1 MFEKEVYKYTVS
13 CGAPR
18 AGRYITKEV
27 AMKRRFDKAE
37 DEALKDTYPLE
48 KITAIVIEFLKMVGF
63 ENPVSLE
70 IKNVTDFLKPRIY
83 SKSYNQLKEKY
94 ELNNRK
100 HLIWMKFTID
110 GYLGV
115 VAASDDINFDMTN
128 TSGKIISHLNKQWR
142 QDFVLVFPLP
152 NIGDKER
159 SDIECGIGNYL
170 IDKEVPILDFY
181 SHQYK

>member
-1 MFEKEVYKYTVS
+1 MFEKEAYKYTVS

-18 AGRYITKEV
+18 AGRYVTKEI
-27 AMKRRFDKAE
+27 AMKKRLEKAE
-37 DEALKDTYPLE
+37 SEALKDAYPFK
-48 KITAIVIEFLKMVGF
+48 KIATVVVEFLKMIGF
-63 ENPVSLE
+63 ENPVSIE
-70 IKNVTDFLKPRIY
+70 IKDTTDFLKPRLC

-94 ELNNRK
+94 SLNNQK
-100 HLIWMKFTID
+100 HLIWLKFTID

-128 TSGKIISHLNKQWR
+128 TSGKIMSHLKKQWR

-170 IDKEVPILDFY
+170 IDRGVPILDFY